1 MRTDPRTPPVRRAA
15 PQVNDI
21 DEQEYQQLFQEGQVP
36 SVEHLCY
43 ISREITE
50 PAYQMLAYYTR
61 CGLQRWPVLA
71 RPPEDAPPR
80 PATGAAWPAGL
91 RRAGRFLPA
100 GRRAGASGL
109 RRRVR
114 GQVLGAGLRR
124 PAEAAQGVGRPGA
137 ARDIRLRQRDAAW
150 ESHPL
155 SGSPAASK
163 LVAKPFFFPE
173 AAYLTDFERMTVVS
187 ISPVGPRRLGASSAL
202 RVPPGAFLPFAP
214 ATAPVFLPPAVC
226 VDCSGVCRKVIERHF
241 WCVGAAGARW
251 PAND

>member
-80 PATGAAWPAGL
+80 PATGAPG
-91 RRAGRFLPA
+91 
-100 GRRAGASGL
+100 
-109 RRRVR
+109 
-114 GQVLGAGLRR
+114 R
-124 PAEAAQGVGRPGA
+124 PACGGLADFFRPGA
-137 ARDIRLRQRDAAW
+137 
-150 ESHPL
+150 
-155 SGSPAASK
+155 G
-163 LVAKPFFFPE
+163 PE
-173 AAYLTDFERMTVVS
+173 RADSAGVSADRYLALAYDDL
-187 ISPVGPRRLGASSAL
+187 PKPRRESVVPGL
-202 RVPPGAFLPFAP
+202 REIFGSDNGMLPG
-214 ATAPVFLPPAVC
+214 
-226 VDCSGVCRKVIERHF
+226 KVIR
-241 WCVGAAGARW
+241 
-251 PAND
+251 